1 MSTDVAYELHSFSA
15 GRWKIQ
21 GFFDD
26 RDLAVS
32 EAHRM
37 EEAKRFPA
45 VRVMEEKFDPETGGY
60 KSRTIYR
67 SSALDHH
74 NEVALKERADTRRE
88 VEAIRTAR
96 PAPAASKTAKAQS
109 STPALT
115 MIALKAVLLFALGF
129 AAIWAINRYG
139 GV

>member
-1 MSTDVAYELHSFSA
+1 MSTEVAYELHSFSA

-37 EEAKRFPA
+37 EEARRFPA
-45 VRVMEEKFDPETGGY
+45 VRVVEERFDPQTGGY
-60 KSRTIYR
+60 KSRTVYR
-67 SSALDHH
+67 SSAVDEH
-74 NEVALKERADTRRE
+74 NEHVLKERADTRRE
-88 VEAIRTAR
+88 VEATRSVR
-96 PAPAASKTAKAQS
+96 QEPAAKSAKPRSAS
-109 STPALT
+109 PALT
-115 MIALKAVLLFALGF
+115 MIAVKAVLLFALGF
-129 AAIWAINRYG
+129 TAIWAINHYG

>member
-1 MSTDVAYELHSFSA
+1 MSTDIAYELQSFSG

-37 EEAKRFPA
+37 EEARRFPA
-45 VRVMEEKFDPETGGY
+45 VRVIEERFDPETGGY
-60 KSRTIYR
+60 KSRTVYR
-67 SSALDHH
+67 SSAVDQH
-74 NEVALKERADTRRE
+74 NETALKERADTRRE
-88 VEAIRTAR
+88 VEATRTAR
-96 PAPAASKTAKAQS
+96 PEAPPKAAKPQS
-109 STPALT
+109 SSPALT
-115 MIALKAVLLFALGF
+115 MIAVKAVLLFALGF

-139 GV
+139 GI

>member
-1 MSTDVAYELHSFSA
+1 MSTDIAYELHSFSA

-45 VRVMEEKFDPETGGY
+45 VRVVEEKFDPETGGY
-60 KSRTIYR
+60 KSRTVYR
-67 SSALDHH
+67 SSALDQH
-74 NEVALKERADTRRE
+74 NDVALKERADTRRE
-88 VEAIRTAR
+88 VEATRSAR
-96 PAPAASKTAKAQS
+96 PAAAAGKPAKAQS
-109 STPALT
+109 SSPALT

>member
-1 MSTDVAYELHSFSA
+1 MSTEVAYELHSFSA

-37 EEAKRFPA
+37 EEARRFPA
-45 VRVMEEKFDPETGGY
+45 VRVVEEKFDPETGGY
-60 KSRTIYR
+60 KSRTVYR
-67 SSALDHH
+67 SSAIDQH
-74 NEVALKERADTRRE
+74 NDTALKERATTRRE
-88 VEAIRTAR
+88 VEATRSAR
-96 PAPAASKTAKAQS
+96 PAASKPAKAQS
-109 STPALT
+109 SSPALT